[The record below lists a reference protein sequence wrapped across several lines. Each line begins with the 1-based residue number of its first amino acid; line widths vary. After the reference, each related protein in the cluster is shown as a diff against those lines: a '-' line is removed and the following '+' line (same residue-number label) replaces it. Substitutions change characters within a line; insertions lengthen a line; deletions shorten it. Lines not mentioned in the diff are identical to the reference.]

1 MNFSKT
7 LHPVASFLCVS
18 VSVYEF
24 LFLCFLWETKNFLL
38 MLLIRN
44 EVFEPVEKLP
54 NMELKAVGKSLCF
67 SDQFNL
73 TRTGLFTCGKV
84 AKKGVELSSAR
95 NLNVAL
101 ICYRKARVNCLE
113 EEIVASGQYFQK
125 TFKRNQTRK
134 Q

>member
-1 MNFSKT
+1 M
-7 LHPVASFLCVS
+7 SF
-18 VSVYEF
+18 F
-24 LFLCFLWETKNFLL
+24 FLCFLWETKKFGL
-38 MLLIRN
+38 MMLIRN
-44 EVFEPVEKLP
+44 GVFEPVEKLP

-84 AKKGVELSSAR
+84 AKKGVKLSSAR

-101 ICYRKARVNCLE
+101 ICYREARVNCLM
-113 EEIVASGQYFQK
+113 EEIVASGKYFQK
-125 TFKRNQTRK
+125 TIKRNQTCK

>member
-24 LFLCFLWETKNFLL
+24 LFFCVVCGKQKVPVDIVDLK
-38 MLLIRN
+38 
-44 EVFEPVEKLP
+44 VFEPVEKLP

-95 NLNVAL
+95 DLNVAL
-101 ICYRKARVNCLE
+101 ICYREA
-113 EEIVASGQYFQK
+113 
-125 TFKRNQTRK
+125 
-134 Q
+134 